1 MNKIGIILLYTA
13 SILMFIGGLGD
24 QFIFNYLDVH
34 LQYLG
39 NPEVS
44 DLFTRAE
51 SLSML
56 MLHSAGGG
64 LMSAGVSMVALTHFA
79 IRKDEE
85 WARWTYLIVA
95 FIAQGIN
102 GYGMYSAGS
111 HYWYP
116 MIVLFVAFLGFLL
129 TSKIFLPTKK

>member
-1 MNKIGIILLYTA
+1 
-13 SILMFIGGLGD
+13 MFIGGLGD
-24 QFIFNYLDVH
+24 QFIFHYLEVH
-34 LQYLG
+34 LNYLG
-39 NPEVS
+39 NPEAS
-44 DLFTRAE
+44 ELLQKAE

-64 LMSAGVSMVALTHFA
+64 LMSAGVSMFCLTQFA
-79 IRKDEE
+79 IRKGQT
-85 WARWTYLIVA
+85 WAKWTFLIVA

-116 MIVLFVAFLGFLL
+116 IAVLTIALMGFLL
-129 TSKIFLPTKK
+129 VRDKG